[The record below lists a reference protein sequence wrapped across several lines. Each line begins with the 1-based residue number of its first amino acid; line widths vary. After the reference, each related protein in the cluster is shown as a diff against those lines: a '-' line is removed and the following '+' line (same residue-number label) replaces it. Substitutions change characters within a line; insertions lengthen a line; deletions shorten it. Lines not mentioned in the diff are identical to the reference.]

1 MSILRTYIEAAYS
14 FPTKLGLI
22 AKRVDK
28 KERVVNEFLR
38 SSRRVEKRGADTLR
52 RSCLTERE
60 RGRETEGER
69 EKRERGAKWVTRKG
83 GWNRGEKKVRVGVS
97 KRVAKCNLKKE
108 RTSSPSTLEPTLT
121 RTPSS
126 HPRATTTRRGRRRK
140 VQSGLQFSPHTANR
154 PSSRPLPSA
163 SFSRSFSLPPFAA
176 SVLFDFDQLGVVRVR
191 FELA

>member
-1 MSILRTYIEAAYS
+1 MEKNIRSCDPEENAETKEYTNIKAHLVMSILRTYIEAAYS

-83 GWNRGEKKVRVGVS
+83 GWNRG
-97 KRVAKCNLKKE
+97 
-108 RTSSPSTLEPTLT
+108 
-121 RTPSS
+121 
-126 HPRATTTRRGRRRK
+126 
-140 VQSGLQFSPHTANR
+140 
-154 PSSRPLPSA
+154 
-163 SFSRSFSLPPFAA
+163 
-176 SVLFDFDQLGVVRVR
+176 
-191 FELA
+191 

>member
-60 RGRETEGER
+60 RKRDRRGK
-69 EKRERGAKWVTRKG
+69 EKRERGAKWVTRGREG
-83 GWNRGEKKVRVGVS
+83 GIE
-97 KRVAKCNLKKE
+97 E
-108 RTSSPSTLEPTLT
+108 
-121 RTPSS
+121 
-126 HPRATTTRRGRRRK
+126 RRR
-140 VQSGLQFSPHTANR
+140 
-154 PSSRPLPSA
+154 
-163 SFSRSFSLPPFAA
+163 
-176 SVLFDFDQLGVVRVR
+176 
-191 FELA
+191 